1 MNLKN
6 EVLCLDKHLMKELAS
21 EIVEQSRG
29 RISMLEAEALAIVS
43 ITKMENCTSTNY
55 KEKVIQKI
63 INNYA

>member
-1 MNLKN
+1 
-6 EVLCLDKHLMKELAS
+6 VLRLDKHLMKELAS

-43 ITKMENCTSTNY
+43 ISKMKNCTSTNY

-63 INNYA
+63 IHNYA

>member
-1 MNLKN
+1 
-6 EVLCLDKHLMKELAS
+6 MKELAS

-43 ITKMENCTSTNY
+43 ISKMKNCMSTNY

-63 INNYA
+63 IHNYA

>member
-1 MNLKN
+1 M
-6 EVLCLDKHLMKELAS
+6 DKHLMKELAS

-43 ITKMENCTSTNY
+43 IAKMKNFTSTNY

>member
-1 MNLKN
+1 
-6 EVLCLDKHLMKELAS
+6 MKELAS

-43 ITKMENCTSTNY
+43 ISKMKNCTSTNY

-63 INNYA
+63 IHTYA

>member
-1 MNLKN
+1 M
-6 EVLCLDKHLMKELAS
+6 DKHLMKELAS

-43 ITKMENCTSTNY
+43 ISKMKNCKLTNY

-63 INNYA
+63 IHNYA